1 MFCIMQLLKHH
12 PLKFQIPIDLGH
24 LKGHGIFYSTKNGR
38 WFVVLRKDDFEL
50 NNYVSLKELDEIAEE
65 LIKKFLGKDKDC
77 FCIDID
83 RFAIDYLGLNIEYVN
98 FAEDDLRKTGFLGNG
113 EASILIWL
121 GKRKFKYVCPEKTI
135 LIDKYLLDKSE
146 QNKRRFVV
154 AHEAAH
160 FILNKINKKQIAAFH
175 NEFDSEVRYTPSQ
188 LQSMMT
194 FNELQADRLG
204 AALLMPR
211 FAIEK
216 NISKTINNA
225 PLTLYGKTYIDR
237 ADKQKIRLMAEKAN
251 VSYTSLLIRMKN
263 LNLFRQGNLG
273 DYLLNELNIGG
284 DVL

>member
-1 MFCIMQLLKHH
+1 M
-12 PLKFQIPIDLGH
+12 
-24 LKGHGIFYSTKNGR
+24 
-38 WFVVLRKDDFEL
+38 

-65 LIKKFLGKDKDC
+65 LIKTFLGKEKDC
-77 FCIDID
+77 ICIDID
-83 RFAIDYLGLNIEYVN
+83 KFATEYLGLNIEYVN
-98 FAEDDLRKTGFLGNG
+98 IAEDDLRKTGFLGDG
-113 EASILIWL
+113 KTPILIWI
-121 GKRKFKYVCPEKTI
+121 GKKRVEYICPEKTI
-135 LIDKYLLDKSE
+135 LIDNYLLNESE

-154 AHEAAH
+154 AHETAH

-175 NEFDSEVRYTPSQ
+175 NEFDSEVKYSTAQ
-188 LQSMMT
+188 LQNMMS

-211 FAIEK
+211 FAVKK
-216 NISKTINNA
+216 NISKTIHNE

-284 DVL
+284 EVL